1 MEKPP
6 KNAEKLHCEICNF
19 KCSKQS
25 DWDRHIITRKHQN
38 RTNENIIHSKNAIK
52 FTCGYCNKNYNA
64 RNSLWYHE
72 NKCKP
77 VKMKEPDMSNKI
89 EKLMADNQT
98 ILNFV
103 TEQYQKT
110 NKLLQM
116 HMCHNATVDPPVVL

>member
-1 MEKPP
+1 M
-6 KNAEKLHCEICNF
+6 NLTDKLECKLCDF
-19 KCSKQS
+19 KCCRPAELS
-25 DWDRHIITRKHQN
+25 RHLLTRKHQN
-38 RTNENIIHSKNAIK
+38 RTTLNENNTSVATPSFVCKK
-52 FTCGYCNKNYNA
+52 CDKTYKA

-103 TEQYQKT
+103 TEQYHKT